1 MQAIVALPCVTASQL
16 GYGHYNTFKCK
27 DLRRKVT
34 RRLGFNVVRSQRPDV
49 EQQKEELR
57 DFDMPKRVEIQ
68 KLDTIDERG
77 GGDGGRR
84 VERMFSNLN
93 EVSLKHEPGSLLS
106 AVLLIAG
113 TTVGAGILAIPSV
126 TQESGFLASSVACI
140 GCWLYMAGS
149 GLLVAEVNVNTM
161 CELGSGGVS
170 LVSMAERTLGVT
182 GVRVACGAY
191 LFIHYALLVA
201 YIARSSDIVTNAIGS
216 PLWLSAAVFT
226 GSLGGLCYFGSQ
238 RVIGVVNGGLVVGI
252 LGSFGL
258 LVAVGSTG
266 LDFNSLLQANWVAVP
281 HSIPVIALA
290 FVYQNVVPVVTT
302 SLEGDLPKIRTAV
315 VLGTGIPLVLFLIW
329 NAVILGTSSSLV
341 DSAGAVQ
348 SISDPL
354 LRLRSASGIVG
365 PTVELFSFLA
375 VATSF
380 IGFVL
385 GLSDFLGDLLKLPGG
400 GRRSPVPYILTL
412 VPPFFLAL
420 TSPEIFY
427 QALDFAGTYGVLVL
441 FGILPAAM
449 AWSERYSGTGVPPAT
464 KPLVPGGRVTL
475 AFYMGAAGLV
485 ITSEAISKLLP

>member
-1 MQAIVALPCVTASQL
+1 V
-16 GYGHYNTFKCK
+16 
-27 DLRRKVT
+27 
-34 RRLGFNVVRSQRPDV
+34 VVRSQQPDV
-49 EQQKEELR
+49 ENKKEER
-57 DFDMPKRVEIQ
+57 INFDIPQQVGTQ
-68 KLDTIDERG
+68 PVSFPDD
-77 GGDGGRR
+77 DGRR

-93 EVSLKHEPGSLLS
+93 EVSLKHEPGSLVS

-140 GCWLYMAGS
+140 ACWLYMVGS

-170 LVSMAERTLGVT
+170 LVSMAERTLGKA

-216 PLWLSAAVFT
+216 PQWLSAALFT

-266 LDFNSLLQANWVAVP
+266 LDFNSLLRANWAAVP

-302 SLEGDLPKIRTAV
+302 SLEGDLPRIRTAV

-329 NAVILGTSSSLV
+329 NAVILGTSSSLE
-341 DSAGAVQ
+341 DASGAVQ
-348 SISDPL
+348 AIADPL

-365 PTVELFSFLA
+365 PTVEVFSFLA

-385 GLSDFLGDLLKLPGG
+385 GLSDFLYDLLKLPGG
-400 GRRSPVPYILTL
+400 GRRSPLPYLLTL
-412 VPPFFLAL
+412 VPPLFLSL

-449 AWSERYSGTGVPPAT
+449 AWSERYSGTCLPPAT
-464 KPLVPGGRVTL
+464 KPIVPGGRITL
-475 AFYMGAAGLV
+475 ALFMGAAGYV
-485 ITSEAISKLLP
+485 ITSEAVSKLVP